1 MAIAISDENT
11 WAPTIG
17 ALESGD
23 IDDDEL
29 GLEDIESD
37 ERLLFLE
44 RERERGAISVIIVL
58 KKIKLG

>member
-17 ALESGD
+17 PLDPGD

-29 GLEDIESD
+29 GLDEAESD
-37 ERLLFLE
+37 ERLLLLE
-44 RERERGAISVIIVL
+44 RERERGAISFIIVF

>member
-17 ALESGD
+17 PLDPGD

-29 GLEDIESD
+29 GLDEAESD
-37 ERLLFLE
+37 ERLLLL
-44 RERERGAISVIIVL
+44 ERERGAISFIIVF